1 MSDQEWKA
9 MLADAVITLVGLI
22 IILALL
28 EWLI

>member
-9 MLADAVITLVGLI
+9 MLADAAITLVGLF